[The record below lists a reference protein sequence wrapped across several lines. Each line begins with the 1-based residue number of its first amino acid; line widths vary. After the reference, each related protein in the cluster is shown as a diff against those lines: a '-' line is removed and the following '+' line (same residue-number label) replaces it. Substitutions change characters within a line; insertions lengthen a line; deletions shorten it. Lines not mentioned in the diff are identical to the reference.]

1 MIFSTPDLH
10 LEDLAVLEQI
20 HSMRRELDDVL
31 RTPRRWEGGLR
42 RSMVARA
49 IRGSNSIEGYHVE
62 VDDAVAALD
71 EEEPLSTDERT
82 FAEIRGYRQA
92 LGYVLSMAGD
102 DDFVLDTSAI
112 RSMHFMMLSHDLA
125 KSPGRYRQG
134 PVYVYDEGEATV
146 VYEGPDALL
155 IPGLM
160 EELVTDLALDNDA
173 DLLVRAAMAH
183 LNLVMVHPFRDGNE
197 RMARALQTLVLSR
210 GGIAEPAFSSIEE
223 WLGANTDDYY
233 QVLAISGAGSWH
245 PDRDCGLW
253 LSFNLRAHHMQAQT
267 MLRRFRQANALWA
280 GLDKLAAEY
289 SLSERITDLLFDAL
303 LGYRLRRSTHVK
315 RAEIEERT
323 ATRDFKRLVDLGLL
337 RAVGETRGR
346 HYVAAQRLQ
355 TLRENV
361 LADIERR
368 VEDPYPWLRARLLT
382 ES

>member
-233 QVLAISGAGSWH
+233 QVLAITGAGSWH